1 MNAYKELFNAVIA
14 ELNGDIYTME
24 NANRIFSR
32 NVSWDEKRKW
42 ATNKYGDGGWTCSG
56 GLRGYDFN
64 CVFGCFYFESLTNG
78 IKLEKMLKKGR
89 DHIKCSNW
97 RWRGKCGI
105 EVIGMKPQR
114 TKDGK
119 YSWKGLIITE
129 LKAACKKNGIK
140 KYSKMDKCELVIA
153 LMKC

>member
-1 MNAYKELFNAVIA
+1 MNAYKELFNAVIT

-42 ATNKYGDGGWTCSG
+42 ATDKYRSGGWTCSG
-56 GLRGYDFN
+56 GLRGYDYN
-64 CVFGCFYFESLTNG
+64 CVFGKFYFEDLTNG
-78 IKLEKMLKKGR
+78 IKLMKMLEKGR
-89 DHIKCSNW
+89 DHIKYFK
-97 RWRGKCGI
+97 RGKCGV
-105 EVIGMKPQR
+105 EVLGMKPQR

-129 LKAACKKNGIK
+129 LKTACKNNGIK
-140 KYSKMDKCELVIA
+140 KFSKMDKCELVKA

>member
-1 MNAYKELFNAVIA
+1 MNAYKELFNAVIT

-42 ATNKYGDGGWTCSG
+42 ATDKYRSGGWTCSCG
-56 GLRGYDFN
+56 FRGYDYN
-64 CVFGCFYFESLTNG
+64 CVFGNFYFDKPLTNE
-78 IKLEKMLKKGR
+78 IKLIKMLHKGR
-89 DHIKCSNW
+89 DYIKYFK
-97 RWRGKCGI
+97 RGKCGI
-105 EVIGMKPQR
+105 EVIGMKPER

-119 YSWKGLIITE
+119 YSWKGLIISE
-129 LKAACKKNGIK
+129 LKTACKNNGIK
-140 KYSKMDKCELVIA
+140 KFSKMDKCELVKA